1 MKKLLFILATMLYVN
16 VCFAYY
22 DPPEFKLGNVD
33 VVGIPKYA
41 HDYGGLY
48 YVITVKGKD
57 YRVGYV
63 WDLSEQVKGCFDFAM
78 ENDHKVQLI
87 GKYIN
92 KKDIDLTNKVYYYH
106 TFDESSYCIVRRD
119 E

>member
-22 DPPEFKLGNVD
+22 DPPTFKAGNVN

-41 HDYGGLY
+41 RDYVGNY

-57 YRVGYV
+57 YRVGYIGE
-63 WDLSEQVKGCFDFAM
+63 LSEQVKKCFEYAM
-78 ENDHKVQLI
+78 ENDQKVQFV

-92 KKDIDLTNKVYYYH
+92 EKYIDSSNKINYYS
-106 TFDESSYCIVRRD
+106 TLDSESAYCKVR
-119 E
+119 

>member
-22 DPPEFKLGNVD
+22 DPPNFKAGNVN

-41 HDYGGLY
+41 HDYAGLY

-57 YRVGYV
+57 YRVGHV
-63 WDLSEQVKGCFDFAM
+63 WDLSEQVKGCFDYAIA
-78 ENDHKVQLI
+78 NNQKVQFV

-92 KKDIDLTNKVYYYH
+92 EKFIDSNKIYYLP
-106 TFDESSYCIVRRD
+106 TLVSESAYCKVR
-119 E
+119 

>member
-22 DPPEFKLGNVD
+22 DPPTFKAGNVN

-41 HDYGGLY
+41 HDYVGNY

-57 YRVGYV
+57 YRVGYIGE
-63 WDLSEQVKGCFDFAM
+63 LSEQVKKCFEYAM
-78 ENDHKVQLI
+78 ENDQKVQFV

-92 KKDIDLTNKVYYYH
+92 EKYIDSSNKINYYS
-106 TFDESSYCIVRRD
+106 TLDSESAYCKVR
-119 E
+119 